1 MCSSADEPRRLR
13 FLWPVSIVLVA
24 TLIFGVTAMWV
35 RPGPVGPDATISQ
48 ALEAARAP
56 HVRDVMIA
64 ITTIGR
70 GPITAA
76 LVLLLATWLL
86 VRGSR
91 TKAVFLL
98 VANLGSA
105 VLNPSAKAMFA
116 RPRPSVDV
124 VTRITSPDSFSFPSG
139 HALSAMVLYTSLA
152 MVAGGLGHR
161 QLQRALIALALVM
174 VPTMGFTRVYLGAH
188 YPSDLVGG
196 WALGAA
202 WVWLVYLGY
211 VWRAQNAPA
220 ALNPKP

>member
-1 MCSSADEPRRLR
+1 MCSTGEEPRRLR

-24 TLIFGVTAMWV
+24 TLIFGVMAMSV
-35 RPGPVGPDATISQ
+35 RPGPVGPDATILQ

-56 HVRDVMIA
+56 HATEVMVA
-64 ITTIGR
+64 ITTTGR
-70 GPITAA
+70 GPVTAA
-76 LVLLLATWLL
+76 FVLLLATWLL
-86 VRGSR
+86 VRGFR

-105 VLNPSAKAMFA
+105 VLSQSAKAMFS
-116 RPRPSVDV
+116 RPRPSFDV
-124 VTRITSPDSFSFPSG
+124 ATRITGPDSFSFPSG

-152 MVAGGLGHR
+152 MVAGGLGHGR
-161 QLQRALIALALVM
+161 LQRALIALALVM

-188 YPSDLVGG
+188 YPSDVVGG

-220 ALNPKP
+220 ALNPNP